1 METPAYAA
9 HEKDARKQRA
19 AADAA
24 KRKAETALVKLHQR
38 QTALQ
43 AANAATEASAVSC
56 SWSISM
62 QLSGN
67 ESGYCGASP

>member
-1 METPAYAA
+1 MHICVITGVHAIRYVATPAYAA

-38 QTALQ
+38 QTALE
-43 AANAATEASAVSC
+43 AANAAAEPSAVSRTC
-56 SWSISM
+56 K
-62 QLSGN
+62 LT
-67 ESGYCGASP
+67 